1 MQNTLNAIMAKSAE
15 FKAEADKAAGGNKS
29 AGSRS
34 RKYAME
40 LRELLKTWRK
50 VSVVRE

>member
-1 MQNTLNAIMAKSAE
+1 MQNTLNAIMAKCAE

-29 AGSRS
+29 AGARS
-34 RKYAME
+34 RKHARE
-40 LRELLKTWRK
+40 LRDLLKAWAK

>member
-1 MQNTLNAIMAKSAE
+1 MQGTIDAIMSKVSE
-15 FKAEADKAAGGNKS
+15 FKAEADKAAGGNKA
-29 AGSRS
+29 AGVRS
-34 RKYAME
+34 RKHAME